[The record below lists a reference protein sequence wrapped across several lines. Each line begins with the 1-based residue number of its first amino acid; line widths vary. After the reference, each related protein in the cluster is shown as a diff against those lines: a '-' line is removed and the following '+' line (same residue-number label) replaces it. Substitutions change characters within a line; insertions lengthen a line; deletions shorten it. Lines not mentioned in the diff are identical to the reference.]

1 MKLYLL
7 ITNGVHSPRAPQTNH
22 GLVVVS
28 TTVRSVT
35 VIGEVRARDVKVHF
49 GRNQNS
55 GDAHLHVR
63 TLLGFDIAMER
74 TWKCCGGL

>member
-1 MKLYLL
+1 MASP
-7 ITNGVHSPRAPQTNH
+7 SPRAPVAND

-28 TTVRSVT
+28 TTVQMVT

-55 GDAHLHVR
+55 ADAYLHVR